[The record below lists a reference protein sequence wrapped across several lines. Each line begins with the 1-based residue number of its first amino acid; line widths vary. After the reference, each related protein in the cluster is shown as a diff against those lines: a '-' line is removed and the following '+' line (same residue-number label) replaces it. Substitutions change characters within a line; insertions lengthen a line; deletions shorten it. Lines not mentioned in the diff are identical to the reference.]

1 MPTERRLSFGEVA
14 ELYDRVRPSYPAELV
29 DDVLSFSRAAAGDRA
44 LEVGAGTGRATALF
58 AAGGLE
64 ILGLEPSS
72 GMAGVASRTCAQY
85 ENVRI
90 EQSEFERWRSDRRG
104 FELLFSAQAWH
115 WIPRELRYAKAREVL
130 APSGV
135 LAVFWNR
142 LSWDSSPLSD
152 ELAAIYRRRA
162 TAAPPPAGPPPPPPP
177 SPRAPA
183 PRCA

>member
-29 DDVLSFSRAAAGDRA
+29 DDVLSFSSAAAGDRA
-44 LEVGAGTGRATALF
+44 LEVGAGTGKATALF
-58 AAGGLE
+58 AARGIE
-64 ILGLEPSS
+64 ILALEPSS
-72 GMAGVASRTCAQY
+72 GMAAVASRTCAQY

-135 LAVFWNR
+135 LAVFLNR
-142 LSWDSSPLSD
+142 LSGDSSPLSD
-152 ELAAIYRRRA
+152 ELAPIHLRS
-162 TAAPPPAGPPPPPPP
+162 PPRPQPPV
-177 SPRAPA
+177 
-183 PRCA
+183 